1 MITNQ
6 IQKDYQRLRNVARGY
21 GNSIEDMLYSRY
33 QDAFADSKRGIKFKS
48 EYRGISDIING
59 MSQGRIKTGFYHSVE
74 YWKRENALE
83 KETWAQFGRILF
95 EQNEKVMDILSELLP
110 ETMAE
115 VLRILKEM
123 VK

>member
-1 MITNQ
+1 M
-6 IQKDYQRLRNVARGY
+6 RNVARGY

-33 QDAFADSKRGIKFKS
+33 QDAFTDSKRGIKFKP
-48 EYRGISDIING
+48 EYLGISDIING
-59 MSQGRIKTGFYHSVE
+59 MSQGKVKTGYYHSAE

-95 EQNEKVMDILSELLP
+95 EQNDEVMDLLSELFP
-110 ETMAE
+110 ETTDE